1 MPSTYGAI
9 HQNYTL
15 QYYEGSNGVPSFSSS
30 HSTSSDFTIISQSTF
45 PPHPPLISSPERLFF
60 LLHLLARWQGSLCCL
75 KLTRSSMSVVIYADA
90 SQRQN
95 IAKQIAEAAF
105 PSRLRLSLYVHGTS
119 AQQDCV
125 FKPMRSG
132 LRCVARPFYPI
143 NRLRNI
149 AIRGVR
155 TTHFIVFDM
164 DMWPARR
171 NRPHHSCVA
180 HTYRTLMALP
190 SSYLDNPFI
199 VTIIPA
205 FSLSP
210 SLLKHYPC
218 SSFKECVLRFR
229 PSCCVTT
236 RSIPLMPAT
245 KQQLI
250 QCVNAH
256 NCSVFRPRSRTHVP
270 TSSLSDPQDYIS
282 SSWYK
287 LPPNSNARYMKCF
300 RQRFMEPYVMARN
313 TPDLPL
319 FDERFIDYGFNKV
332 EWIETLRYLGY
343 EFYVLSQAFA
353 VDVPHEP

>member
-1 MPSTYGAI
+1 MPSTYGTI
-9 HQNYTL
+9 RQNYTL
-15 QYYEGSNGVPSFSSS
+15 QYYEGSNNVPSFSSS
-30 HSTSSDFTIISQSTF
+30 HPTRSDFTIISQSTF
-45 PPHPPLISSPERLFF
+45 APHPPLTSSPERLFF
-60 LLHLLARWQGSLCCL
+60 LPHLLARWQGSLCCL
-75 KLTRSSMSVVIYADA
+75 RLTRSSMSIVIYADA
-90 SQRQN
+90 SQRQD

-105 PSRLRLSLYVHGTS
+105 PSRLRLSLYTHGTS
-119 AQQDCV
+119 AQPDCV

-155 TTHFIVFDM
+155 TTHFIVFDR

-171 NRPHHSCVA
+171 NRPRHSRVA

-199 VTIIPA
+199 VTIVPA
-205 FSLSP
+205 FSISP

-229 PSCCVTT
+229 SSHCVTI

-250 QCVNAH
+250 QCANAH
-256 NCSVFRPRSRTHVP
+256 NCSVFRPRSRTHVHTP
-270 TSSLSDPQDYIS
+270 SLSDLQDYIS

-300 RQRFMEPYVMARN
+300 RQRFMEPYVMVRN